1 MRITFLGTGTSQGIP
16 VIGSSHPVCHSKD
29 SRDRRLRVSIHVE
42 WHGKSFVVDCG
53 PDFRQQMLSADI
65 QKIDALLITHEHAD
79 HVAGLDDIR
88 PYCFKQGPLPIY
100 TIKRVIDNLKVRFD
114 YIFKT
119 EGRYPGVPSVITHI
133 IDKEPF
139 QVLGLNVVPI
149 EVDHNQLNV
158 VGFRFGD
165 FAYITD
171 AKRIPKES
179 EKKLKGVKTLVVN
192 ALRHEPHHSHFSLT
206 DALEFI
212 EKIVPEKAYLT
223 HISHH
228 LGLHEQVQN
237 TLPRNIYLAYD
248 GLVLDL

>member
-1 MRITFLGTGTSQGIP
+1 M
-16 VIGSSHPVCHSKD
+16 
-29 SRDRRLRVSIHVE
+29 
-42 WHGKSFVVDCG
+42 GKSFVVDCG

-139 QVLGLNVVPI
+139 QVLGLNVLPI

>member
-16 VIGSSHPVCHSKD
+16 VIGSNHPVCHSKD
-29 SRDRRLRVSIHVE
+29 SKDRRLRVSIHVE

-88 PYCFKQGPLPIY
+88 PYCFKQGPLPLY

-119 EGRYPGVPSVITHI
+119 EGRYPGVPSLITHI

-139 QVLGLNVVPI
+139 QVLGLNIVPI